1 MLRDENMYAQQ
12 SQAHMRLIK
21 SEEDIEMSDDE
32 DDNGNRGNLDDT
44 NDSLER
50 ATGTDKSV
58 RSIASI
64 ADRNIT
70 KVSST
75 RKLND

>member
-1 MLRDENMYAQQ
+1 M
-12 SQAHMRLIK
+12 IK
-21 SEEDIEMSDDE
+21 SEEDIDDGSDEEEDVDVGTIGREINNQDMDE
-32 DDNGNRGNLDDT
+32 TD
-44 NDSLER
+44 DSLAR
-50 ATGTDKSV
+50 ATGTDKST
-58 RSIASI
+58 RSLASL

>member
-1 MLRDENMYAQQ
+1 MQM
-12 SQAHMRLIK
+12 IK
-21 SEEDIEMSDDE
+21 SEEDIDDGSDEEEDVDVGTIGREINNQDMDE
-32 DDNGNRGNLDDT
+32 TD
-44 NDSLER
+44 DSLAR
-50 ATGTDKSV
+50 ATGTDKST
-58 RSIASI
+58 RSLASL

>member
-1 MLRDENMYAQQ
+1 MGQHGYSRDLQ
-12 SQAHMRLIK
+12 
-21 SEEDIEMSDDE
+21 SEEDVDVSDD
-32 DDNGNRGNLDDT
+32 DDDSRALGNDNSLD
-44 NDSLER
+44 R
-50 ATGTDKSV
+50 ASTD
-58 RSIASI
+58 RSIRST

>member
-1 MLRDENMYAQQ
+1 MYVNQHAQQ
-12 SQAHMRLIK
+12 SQNDMLLIK

-32 DDNGNRGNLDDT
+32 DDHGNRGNLDDT
-44 NDSLER
+44 NDELER
-50 ATGTDKSV
+50 ATATDRSL

-64 ADRNIT
+64 ADRSIT

>member
-1 MLRDENMYAQQ
+1 M
-12 SQAHMRLIK
+12 IK
-21 SEEDIEMSDDE
+21 SEEDIDDGSDEEEDVDVSTIGREINNQDMDE
-32 DDNGNRGNLDDT
+32 TD
-44 NDSLER
+44 DSLAR
-50 ATGTDKSV
+50 ATGTDKST
-58 RSIASI
+58 RSLASL